1 MINVN
6 LLNNKLLDIIF
17 ESTYYG
23 TVIVD
28 RDGKIQYMSNNY
40 CEFLGVE
47 SETVIGEHVTD
58 VIENTRMHLIVQAG
72 KSETADLQFLRGNL
86 LIANRMPIIEN
97 NEIIGAIGII
107 VFRDLA
113 DWKSMNSHINE
124 LLTNPIFKEEWK
136 LTEGVKYSINNL
148 IGNSRKIEE
157 LKTRIK
163 RVAMGDISVLI
174 RGESGTGKEIIAHS
188 IHQLSGRS
196 EKTFVK
202 VNCGSIPE
210 HLIESELFGYEEG
223 AFTGA
228 KKGGKIGK
236 FQLADGGTIFL
247 DEIGD
252 MPLHMQVKLLRV
264 LQEKEY
270 EAVGSLYP
278 KKINVR
284 VIAATNRPLEKLI
297 EQKQFRE
304 DLFYRINAVQLFT
317 PPLRDRTEDIPLLL
331 EYLLKGS
338 TAKIGKRVTSIHP
351 EVLSLIEQYDWPG
364 NIRELDNVIDAGVH
378 FSSNEEIRMTDI
390 PEYLK
395 NYKLKTQEKNLKE
408 ILEETEKK

>member
-47 SETVIGEHVTD
+47 RETVIGEHVTD

-86 LIANRMPIIEN
+86 LVANRMPIIEN

-124 LLTNPIFKEEWK
+124 HLTNPIFKEEWK
-136 LTEGVKYSINNL
+136 STEGVKYSINNL

-163 RVAMGDISVLI
+163 RVAMGDIS
-174 RGESGTGKEIIAHS
+174 
-188 IHQLSGRS
+188 
-196 EKTFVK
+196 F
-202 VNCGSIPE
+202 
-210 HLIESELFGYEEG
+210 
-223 AFTGA
+223 
-228 KKGGKIGK
+228 
-236 FQLADGGTIFL
+236 
-247 DEIGD
+247 
-252 MPLHMQVKLLRV
+252 
-264 LQEKEY
+264 
-270 EAVGSLYP
+270 
-278 KKINVR
+278 
-284 VIAATNRPLEKLI
+284 
-297 EQKQFRE
+297 
-304 DLFYRINAVQLFT
+304 
-317 PPLRDRTEDIPLLL
+317 
-331 EYLLKGS
+331 
-338 TAKIGKRVTSIHP
+338 
-351 EVLSLIEQYDWPG
+351 
-364 NIRELDNVIDAGVH
+364 
-378 FSSNEEIRMTDI
+378 
-390 PEYLK
+390 
-395 NYKLKTQEKNLKE
+395 
-408 ILEETEKK
+408 